1 MTNQER
7 KNRILTK
14 LRNILFLLL
23 GITVI
28 FISIRDIINAGG
40 KMSALASNLLWI
52 ILAIVVVAQS
62 ILSIIQSFSPLSTKA
77 KSFLLIDWLII
88 VLGILIANFA
98 YLLQNNLWLI
108 IGGAIFIAGC
118 IPIKDKNKTK
128 IKKSTF

>member
-77 KSFLLIDWLII
+77 KSF
-88 VLGILIANFA
+88 F
-98 YLLQNNLWLI
+98 Y
-108 IGGAIFIAGC
+108 
-118 IPIKDKNKTK
+118 
-128 IKKSTF
+128 